1 VISLRRW
8 VRVVGTLIVFAPEVL
23 LAQDPSIVAPGA
35 KLERL
40 FDEGFFTEGPT
51 QAPDGSVYFSDITV
65 GKASGNQAG
74 HIWRWDPRTR
84 TTAVFRSPSGM
95 SNGMVF
101 DGQGRLVV
109 AEGAAFGGRRITRTD
124 MKTGKSVILA
134 ALFDGRPFNSPND
147 LVLDARGRIYF
158 TDPRYVGWEPIEQPV
173 QGVYRIDLDG
183 RVSLI
188 VADAGK
194 PNGIAVSPDQATLYV
209 AAHDNGSLGDLPP
222 EIQAAPGRK
231 ALLAYDLAPDGS
243 AKFRRAVVDFLS
255 GRARW
260 DRRGPGRQHLL
271 RGAGGAPGHLC
282 LLSGREGAGLHPDVR
297 EPHEREVRPRR
308 GCADAIHH
316 RGEESVPDSGGTD
329 WVRRSPVS
337 DQWLI
342 AKNHAPM
349 TGPRGGRAP
358 GCGGGAPGAGAGAGP
373 YSG

>member
-1 VISLRRW
+1 VISLQRW
-8 VRVVGTLIVFAPEVL
+8 IPCVGILIVFAPEVV

-35 KLERL
+35 TLERL

-65 GKASGNQAG
+65 GKASGYQAG
-74 HIWRWDPRTR
+74 YIWRWDPRTR

-124 MKTGKSVILA
+124 MRTGKSVILA
-134 ALFDGRPFNSPND
+134 ALFDGRPLNSPND

-209 AAHDNGSLGDLPP
+209 AAHDNGSFGDLPT

-243 AKFRRAVVDFLS
+243 AKFRRTVVDFS
-255 GRARW
+255 PAGPDGIGVDRDGNIYCAVQGARQ
-260 DRRGPGRQHLL
+260 GIYVYSP
-271 RGAGGAPGHLC
+271 AGKELAYVPT
-282 LLSGREGAGLHPDVR
+282 P
-297 EPHEREVRPRR
+297 
-308 GCADAIHH
+308 
-316 RGEESVPDSGGTD
+316 ESPTNVKFG
-329 WVRRSPVS
+329 
-337 DQWLI
+337 
-342 AKNHAPM
+342 
-349 TGPRGGRAP
+349 RGGDAQTLFITAGKSLYRIRVERTGYAAAP
-358 GCGGGAPGAGAGAGP
+358 
-373 YSG
+373 

>member
-1 VISLRRW
+1 MITSLRRW
-8 VRVVGTLIVFAPEVL
+8 IRVVGTLIVFAPDVL
-23 LAQDPSIVAPGA
+23 PAQDPSIVAPGA

-40 FDEGFFTEGPT
+40 FDEGFFTEGPA

-65 GKASGNQAG
+65 GKASGYQAG

-124 MKTGKSVILA
+124 MRTGKSVILA
-134 ALFDGRPFNSPND
+134 ALFDGRPLNSPND

-209 AAHDNGSLGDLPP
+209 GANDNGSLGDLPA
-222 EIQAAPGRK
+222 EMRAAPGRK
-231 ALLAYDLAPDGS
+231 ALLAYDLARTARRSSAAPWWISLRPGPMGS
-243 AKFRRAVVDFLS
+243 AWTGTATSIARFRGSARASMSTL
-255 GRARW
+255 R
-260 DRRGPGRQHLL
+260 PGGSWPTSR
-271 RGAGGAPGHLC
+271 
-282 LLSGREGAGLHPDVR
+282 
-297 EPHEREVRPRR
+297 RPR
-308 GCADAIHH
+308 
-316 RGEESVPDSGGTD
+316 
-329 WVRRSPVS
+329 
-337 DQWLI
+337 
-342 AKNHAPM
+342 APR
-349 TGPRGGRAP
+349 T
-358 GCGGGAPGAGAGAGP
+358 
-373 YSG
+373 